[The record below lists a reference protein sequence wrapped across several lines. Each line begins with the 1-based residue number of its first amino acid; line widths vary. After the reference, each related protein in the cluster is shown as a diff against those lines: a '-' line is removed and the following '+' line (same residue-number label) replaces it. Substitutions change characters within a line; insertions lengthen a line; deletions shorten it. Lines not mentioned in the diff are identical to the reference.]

1 MAVGYKTPNTLIH
14 ELDDFY
20 RQNPDY
26 RTSVVSL
33 AMLAN
38 ILANEM
44 GKFVSRPRRVVIE
57 VKEDEIGNVLGGGL
71 GQKMTGA
78 LE

>member
-1 MAVGYKTPNTLIH
+1 MAVGHKTPNALIH

-26 RTSVVSL
+26 RTPVVSL